1 MNTPGLVCIQT
12 KLQKE
17 FFSARLWLAFCSA
30 DTLSKLMF
38 NSRFITEL
46 LKSPT
51 VKLYSK
57 DLQRLYVPAEVF
69 VLLSRLHEGKVF
81 WPAYHIDMLHSLLT
95 CSPVVPL
102 SINQESFE
110 LFPVEKHDATNSC
123 SSSESKFMI
132 LVNTVFDTAAYK
144 QALALDFLV
153 FFSL

>member
-30 DTLSKLMF
+30 DTLRCVRCSKLMF

-123 SSSESKFMI
+123 SSS
-132 LVNTVFDTAAYK
+132 AYK

>member
-1 MNTPGLVCIQT
+1 
-12 KLQKE
+12 
-17 FFSARLWLAFCSA
+17 
-30 DTLSKLMF
+30 MF

-95 CSPVVPL
+95 CSPVVVLLLQDHYQSTKNHSNYFLLKNMMQQTAAPL
-102 SINQESFE
+102 QHISKLWPWIF
-110 LFPVEKHDATNSC
+110 L
-123 SSSESKFMI
+123 SSSPCES
-132 LVNTVFDTAAYK
+132 LVG
-144 QALALDFLV
+144 L
-153 FFSL
+153 